1 MKVTTLRA
9 KKNLQGGFTLI
20 EMLLVVAI
28 IGVLAAVVVVT
39 FPGRQKKASIQAT
52 RGSIANVC
60 TAIDVY
66 ETDTGRFP
74 PTLQGLIS
82 NDGAA
87 NWSGPYIRGGAPAD
101 AWGTPLSYTLK
112 GDNDYEVR
120 SAGPDAQMGTADDIT
135 SFVNEGK

>member
-1 MKVTTLRA
+1 MKKETAYA
-9 KKNLQGGFTLI
+9 KRGVQGGFTLI

-39 FPGRQKKASIQAT
+39 FPGRERKAMIQAT

-66 ETDTGRFP
+66 ETDTGRYP
-74 PTLQGLIS
+74 PSLQSLIS
-82 NDGAA
+82 SDGAA
-87 NWSGPYIRGGAPAD
+87 NWSGPYIRGAPAD
-101 AWGTPLSYTLK
+101 AWGTPLSYTLR
-112 GDNDYEVR
+112 GDTDYEVR
-120 SAGPDAQMGTADDIT
+120 SAGPDAQMSTGDDIT

>member
-1 MKVTTLRA
+1 MKKETVSA
-9 KKNLQGGFTLI
+9 KRNIQSGFTLI

-39 FPGRQKKASIQAT
+39 FPKKQLKAMISAT

-60 TAIDVY
+60 TAIEVY
-66 ETDTGRFP
+66 ETDTGRYP
-74 PTLQGLIS
+74 PSLQSLIS
-82 NDGAA
+82 SDGAA

-112 GDNDYEVR
+112 GDTDYEVR
-120 SAGPDAQMGTADDIT
+120 SAGPDAQMSTGDDIT

>member
-1 MKVTTLRA
+1 MKEETVCERR
-9 KKNLQGGFTLI
+9 NVQSGFTLI

-39 FPGRQKKASIQAT
+39 FPGREKRAMIQAT

-66 ETDTGRFP
+66 ETDTGRYP
-74 PTLQGLIS
+74 PTLQSLIS
-82 NDGAA
+82 SDGAA
-87 NWSGPYIRGGAPAD
+87 SWSGPYVRGGAPAD
-101 AWGTPLSYTLK
+101 AWGTPLSYTLR
-112 GDNDYEVR
+112 GDTDYEVR
-120 SAGPDAQMGTADDIT
+120 SAGPDRQMGTDDDLT